1 MQEGNSLT
9 LMLGRSKMK
18 KIIALVAIAASLAVF
33 STSVV
38 GKKLPS
44 VGYVLVG
51 PHNDGGWSMRHHQ
64 GFQSLTKHGYKV
76 SMVEMVPESDSSKIF
91 RKLARKHDIV
101 FATSFGYMDHMLK
114 VADKNKD
121 TVFMHATG
129 FKGNDTNMDN
139 YVCHSFQ
146 ARYLTG
152 IAAGMLT
159 KTNKI
164 GVVGSH
170 PIPEIIRNINAIA
183 LGAQTVNPD
192 IEVNIVWIN
201 SWFDPPKD
209 MDAAKALLDAG
220 NDILYTTTDSPSVV
234 SLAQRAWKTG
244 KEVWSMCNDAP
255 MGSNG
260 PDRYITGMM
269 FNWNVLYKHILDQ
282 LTQGKLKMNQ
292 RWAWGLQENCVGL
305 SPWGKNVPGDVVNKV
320 ETVKMEWI
328 NDNMGTYYPF
338 DQGIT
343 KQDGSKVEA
352 GVINRPELE
361 TMQYFVKGVASPF
374 PVK

>member
-1 MQEGNSLT
+1 
-9 LMLGRSKMK
+9 MK
-18 KIIALVAIAASLAVF
+18 KIIALVAVAAMFAVF
-33 STSVV
+33 SMSIV

-51 PHNDGGWSMRHHQ
+51 PKNDGGWSMRHHQ

-76 SMVEMVPESDSSKIF
+76 SMVEMVPEADSKKVF

-170 PIPEIIRNINAIA
+170 PIPEIIRNINALT

-209 MDAAKALLDAG
+209 MDAAKALLDDG

-234 SLAQRAWKTG
+234 SLAQRAWKSDG
-244 KEVWSMCNDAP
+244 KEVWSMGNDAP

-269 FNWNVLYKHILDQ
+269 FNWNVLYKHITDQ
-282 LTQGKLKMNQ
+282 LAAGKLKMNQ
-292 RWAWGLQENCVGL
+292 RWNWGLKENCVGL
-305 SPWGKNVPGDVVNKV
+305 SPWGKNVPGSVVNKV

-328 NDNMGTYYPF
+328 NDNMDEWYPF
-338 DQGIT
+338 SQGIT
-343 KQDGSKVEA
+343 KKDGTKIPA
-352 GVINRPELE
+352 GEIKRQQLE

>member
-1 MQEGNSLT
+1 
-9 LMLGRSKMK
+9 MK
-18 KIIALVAIAASLAVF
+18 KIIALVAVAAMFAVF
-33 STSVV
+33 SMSIV

-51 PHNDGGWSMRHHQ
+51 PKNDGGWSMRHHQ

-76 SMVEMVPESDSSKIF
+76 SMVEMVPEADSKKVF

-114 VADKNKD
+114 VAEKEKD
-121 TVFMHATG
+121 TIFLHATG
-129 FKGNDTNMDN
+129 YKGNDTNMDN

-159 KTNKI
+159 KTNRI

-170 PIPEIIRNINAIA
+170 PIPEIIRNINALT
-183 LGAQTVNPD
+183 LGAQSVNPD
-192 IEVNIVWIN
+192 IKVNIVWIN

-209 MDAAKALLDAG
+209 MDAAKALLDDG

-234 SLAQRAWKTG
+234 SLAQRAWKSDG
-244 KEVWSMCNDAP
+244 KEVWSMGNDAP

-269 FNWNVLYKHILDQ
+269 FNWNVLYKHIVDQ
-282 LTQGKLKMNQ
+282 LASGKLKMGQ
-292 RWAWGLQENCVGL
+292 RWNWGLQKNCVGL
-305 SPWGKNVPGDVVNKV
+305 SPWGKSVPGEVVNKV
-320 ETVKMEWI
+320 ETIKMDWI
-328 NDNMGTYYPF
+328 NDKYDTWYPF
-338 DQGIT
+338 SQGVT
-343 KQDGSKVEA
+343 KQDGTKIDA
-352 GVINRPELE
+352 GVLKRQELE

>member
-1 MQEGNSLT
+1 
-9 LMLGRSKMK
+9 MK
-18 KIIALVAIAASLAVF
+18 KIIAILAAVVLLITGGIIA
-33 STSVV
+33 V

-51 PHNDGGWSMRHHQ
+51 PHTDGGWSMRHHQ

-76 SMVEMVPESDSSKIF
+76 SMVEMVPEAESSKVF
-91 RKLARKHDIV
+91 LKLARKHDIV
-101 FATSFGYMDHMLK
+101 FATSFGYMDPMVK
-114 VADKNKD
+114 AASKSAD
-121 TVFMHATG
+121 TIFMHATG
-129 FKGNDTNMDN
+129 YKGNDKNMDN

-159 KTNKI
+159 KSGKI

-183 LGAQTVNPD
+183 LGAQTVRPD
-192 IEVNIVWIN
+192 IKVSIVWIN

-209 MDAAKALLDAG
+209 MDAAKALLDDG

-234 SLAQRAWKTG
+234 TLAQNSWKQNG
-244 KEVWSMCNDAP
+244 KEVWSMGNDAP

-269 FNWNVLYKHILDQ
+269 FNWNVLYKHIVDQ
-282 LTQGKLKMNQ
+282 LAAGKLKMNQ
-292 RWAWGLQENCVGL
+292 RWNWGLKENCVGL
-305 SPWGKNVPGDVVNKV
+305 SPWGKNVPGSVVNKV

-328 NDNMGTYYPF
+328 NDNMDEWYPF
-338 DQGIT
+338 SQGIT
-343 KQDGSKVEA
+343 KQDGTKIPA
-352 GVINRPELE
+352 GKIKRPELE
-361 TMQYFVKGVASPF
+361 TMQYFVKGIVNKF
-374 PVK
+374 PTQ

>member
-1 MQEGNSLT
+1 
-9 LMLGRSKMK
+9 MK
-18 KIIALVAIAASLAVF
+18 KIIALVAMVVSMTTLCIA
-33 STSVV
+33 
-38 GKKLPS
+38 KDIS

-76 SMVEMVPESDSSKIF
+76 SMVEMVPEAESSKIF

-101 FATSFGYMDHMLK
+101 FATSFGYMDGMVK
-114 VADKNKD
+114 AAEKNKD
-121 TVFMHATG
+121 TIFLHATG
-129 FKGNDTNMDN
+129 YKGNDKNMDN

-159 KTNKI
+159 KTNRI

-170 PIPEIIRNINAIA
+170 PIPEIIRNINALT

-192 IEVNIVWIN
+192 IKVNVIWIN

-209 MDAAKALLDAG
+209 MDAAKALLDDN

-234 SLAQRAWKTG
+234 SLAQRAWKSG
-244 KEVWSMCNDAP
+244 KEVWSMGNDAP
-255 MGSNG
+255 MGDNG

-269 FNWNVLYKHILDQ
+269 FNWNVLYKHIVDQ
-282 LTQGKLKMNQ
+282 LAQDKLKMNQ

-305 SPWGKNVPGDVVNKV
+305 SPWGKNVPGEVINKV
-320 ETVKMEWI
+320 ETVKMNWI
-328 NDNMGTYYPF
+328 NDEMDTWYPF
-338 DQGIT
+338 SQGVT
-343 KQDGSKVEA
+343 KQDGTTVPA
-352 GVINRPELE
+352 GVLKRPELE
-361 TMQYFVKGVASPF
+361 TMQFFVKGVASPF

>member
-1 MQEGNSLT
+1 
-9 LMLGRSKMK
+9 
-18 KIIALVAIAASLAVF
+18 
-33 STSVV
+33 
-38 GKKLPS
+38 
-44 VGYVLVG
+44 
-51 PHNDGGWSMRHHQ
+51 MRHHQ

-76 SMVEMVPESDSSKIF
+76 SMVEMVAEADSKKIF

-101 FATSFGYMDHMLK
+101 FATSFGYMVHMLK

-170 PIPEIIRNINAIA
+170 PIPEIIRNINALTI
-183 LGAQTVNPD
+183 GAQSVNPD

-209 MDAAKALLDAG
+209 MDAAKALLDSD
-220 NDILYTTTDSPSVV
+220 NDILFTTTDSPSVV
-234 SLAQRAWKTG
+234 TLAQQAWSTEG
-244 KEVWSMCNDAP
+244 KEVWSMGNDAP
-255 MGSNG
+255 MGNNG

-269 FNWNVLYKHILDQ
+269 FNWNVLYKEIVDQ
-282 LTQGKLKMNQ
+282 LAAGKLKMGQ
-292 RWAWGLQENCVGL
+292 RWNWGLQENCVGL
-305 SPWGKNVPGDVVNKV
+305 SPWGKNVPGEVVNKV
-320 ETVKMEWI
+320 ETIKMNWI
-328 NDNMGTYYPF
+328 NDELDMWYPF
-338 DQGIT
+338 SNGVT
-343 KQDGSKVEA
+343 KQDGSTIPV
-352 GVINRPELE
+352 GVIKRPELE
-361 TMQYFVKGVASPF
+361 TMDFFVKGVASPF

>member
-1 MQEGNSLT
+1 
-9 LMLGRSKMK
+9 MK
-18 KIIALVAIAASLAVF
+18 KIIALVAVAAMFAVF
-33 STSVV
+33 SMSIV

-51 PHNDGGWSMRHHQ
+51 PKNDGGWSMRHHQ

-76 SMVEMVPESDSSKIF
+76 SMVEMVPEADSKKVF

-114 VADKNKD
+114 VAEKEKD
-121 TVFMHATG
+121 TIFLHATG
-129 FKGNDTNMDN
+129 YKGNDTNMDN

-159 KTNKI
+159 KTNRI

-170 PIPEIIRNINAIA
+170 PIPEIIRNINALTI
-183 LGAQTVNPD
+183 GAQSVNPD
-192 IEVNIVWIN
+192 IKVNVIWIN

-209 MDAAKALLDAG
+209 MDAAKALLDDG

-234 SLAQRAWKTG
+234 ALAQQAWKTNG
-244 KEVWSMCNDAP
+244 KEVWSMGNDAP

-269 FNWNVLYKHILDQ
+269 FNWNVLYKHIVDNLAA
-282 LTQGKLKMNQ
+282 GKLKMGQ
-292 RWAWGLQENCVGL
+292 RYSWGLKENCVGL
-305 SPWGKNVPGDVVNKV
+305 SPWGVNVPGKVVNHV
-320 ETVKMEWI
+320 ETIKMNWI
-328 NDNMGTYYPF
+328 NDEMDIYFPFSQGVTKKDGTKIP
-338 DQGIT
+338 
-343 KQDGSKVEA
+343 A
-352 GVINRPELE
+352 GEIKRHALE
-361 TMQYFVKGVASPF
+361 TMDFFVEGIVNKF
-374 PVK
+374 PGS